1 MPPVIVLAGVS
12 ATAFVSTNVDAFLV
26 LVANA
31 ARAPRSRLAG
41 AAGFLAATALV
52 LGVAWLLA
60 GASRVIPSTHT
71 GLLGLVPLGMGM
83 VQIGRLVRRALR
95 ARRRESAPATPTSS
109 GRPAAGSLRFGE
121 ALVLHL
127 SLSTDNL
134 AVYVAL
140 LSDTMPS
147 LRPVVAATTLG
158 LGLLW
163 TALARAALLVP
174 GLSPVLLRRGQAIMG
189 VLLVSLGIYILLDTE
204 TDVLF
209 PHAVR
214 PPLSAV
220 AGPS

>member
-41 AAGFLAATALV
+41 AAGFLGATALV

-60 GASRVIPSTHT
+60 GASRVIPSTHA
-71 GLLGLVPLGMGM
+71 GLVGLVPLSMGI
-83 VQIGRLVRRALR
+83 VQIGRLVRRA
-95 ARRRESAPATPTSS
+95 RRGQSTSGAAPSS
-109 GRPAAGSLRFGE
+109 GPPASGSLRFGE

-134 AVYVAL
+134 AVYAAL

-147 LRPVVAATTLG
+147 LRPVVAATTLA
-158 LGLLW
+158 LGLVW
-163 TALARAALLVP
+163 AALARAALLVP
-174 GLSPVLLRRGQAIMG
+174 GLSPMLLRRGQVIMG
-189 VLLVSLGIYILLDTE
+189 VLLVSLGIYILVDTE
-204 TDVLF
+204 TDVLL
-209 PHAVR
+209 PHALR
-214 PPLSAV
+214 PALSAV
-220 AGPS
+220 PGRT